1 MRKVLV
7 VEDNLDN
14 LRLISYPLT
23 RAGYQVISARSGEQ
37 GVLLA
42 RDENP
47 FFVVMDIMLPGIDG
61 YETARR
67 IKSLP
72 NGAAMPIIAI
82 TSFAMMGDR
91 DKAIAAGCCGY
102 FEKPFDPVAIVEQI
116 HRALEAAGCRI
127 EQEQER

>member
-7 VEDNLDN
+7 IEDNPDN

-23 RAGYQVISARSGEQ
+23 RAGYRVLSAHTGEQ

-72 NGAAMPIIAI
+72 NGAALPIVAI
-82 TSFAMMGDR
+82 TSFAMAGDR
-91 DKAIAAGCCGY
+91 EKAFAAGCSGY

-116 HRALEAAGCRI
+116 HEALTAAGFRI
-127 EQEQER
+127 EKEQAG